1 MSDTSSGIGRQARW
15 LHLIPVVF
23 LLYTIAYFDRVN
35 IGMALPSISKD
46 LNLSPSQAGLTAGI
60 FFWGY
65 LISFLAAGWFVPRLG
80 AKRTILICL
89 LVWGAF
95 AMGTGL
101 AGSFHELLVLRFL
114 LGLAEGPVWTSVAL
128 LLSQW
133 FLRAE
138 RGRAFGFWN
147 LSIPFGALLSGPI
160 SGLVLTYASW
170 HTMFVIEGLPAWI
183 WAFIWWRAVPA
194 KLAAASW
201 LSAAERQRL
210 ESGLAEE
217 QAVFAAAHMPSSWRD
232 GLRQPAVW
240 LLVGAFSLANM
251 VAYGFGLWLPTAIKT
266 ASALNIGSVGVL
278 NALPYLTSI
287 FGVVLIT
294 RSSDR
299 MKERRFHAGIPMI
312 IIGVLLFIGSHTGS
326 HLVVLQMIIF
336 TLIGFFMFMT
346 LPLISTLITEIFPRE
361 LAIPVIAFTGGIGNL
376 FGGFVGPFLVGWLNQ
391 LTGDFSLAFSLLGA
405 FGLVGG
411 VLIMSVRPVRAT
423 IGDRGVRAE
432 TTAGITAES

>member
-1 MSDTSSGIGRQARW
+1 MR
-15 LHLIPVVF
+15 LIPVVF

-46 LNLSPSQAGLTAGI
+46 LGLSPSQAGLAAGI

-80 AKRTILICL
+80 AKRTILTCL
-89 LVWGAF
+89 LVWGLIAMSTGF
-95 AMGTGL
+95 ATDFR
-101 AGSFHELLVLRFL
+101 ALLVMRFL

-133 FLRAE
+133 FLRTE

-160 SGLVLTYASW
+160 SGLILTYASW
-170 HTMFVIEGLPAWI
+170 HTMFVLEGLPAWI
-183 WAFIWWRAVPA
+183 WALVWWRAIPA
-194 KLAAASW
+194 DLDAASSW
-201 LSAAERQRL
+201 LPATERQRL
-210 ESGLAEE
+210 ESGLAAE
-217 QAVFAAAHMPSSWRD
+217 QAVFAASHTPTDWRG

-266 ASALNIGSVGVL
+266 ASALNIGSVGML
-278 NALPYLTSI
+278 NAMPYVASI
-287 FGVVLIT
+287 LGVVLIT
-294 RSSDR
+294 RSSDHR
-299 MKERRFHAGIPMI
+299 KERRFHAGIPMI
-312 IIGVLLFIGSHTGS
+312 LIGVLLFVGSHVGP
-326 HLVVLQMIIF
+326 HLVILQMVIF

-346 LPLISTLITEIFPRE
+346 LPLISTLITELFPRN
-361 LAIPVIAFTGGIGNL
+361 LAIFVIAFTGGIGNL
-376 FGGFVGPFLVGWLNQ
+376 FGGFVGPFLVGLLNQ
-391 LTGDFSLAFSLLGA
+391 MTGDFSLAFSLLGA

-411 VLIMSVRPVRAT
+411 LLIMAVRPVRAAA
-423 IGDRGVRAE
+423 GDRVIRTDMAE
-432 TTAGITAES
+432 PAAIQRVQ